1 MKRPETR
8 VVGAILLIAVGVLL
22 LLQNA
27 GIVVGALGL
36 LWALLFGAGGAMF
49 LYVFLTDRE
58 QWWAVIPA
66 FALLGLAG
74 TIVLNELIPEGGGAW
89 AGMVF
94 LLGIGASFWVIYFVN
109 REHWWAVI
117 PGGVLITLALVT
129 GLSSVFEGAEMGG
142 VFFLGLALTFGL
154 LSFLQT
160 PEGRMKWALIPA
172 AVMFAMGV
180 VTTAAATE
188 IFKYVWPAVLVLAG
202 VYLIFRALTSK
213 RSW

>member
-1 MKRPETR
+1 MKRFEIR
-8 VVGAILLIAVGVLL
+8 VVGAILLIAVGVLF
-22 LLQNA
+22 LLQNV
-27 GIVVGALGL
+27 GIVVGALSL

-58 QWWAVIPA
+58 QWWAVIPG

-74 TIVLNELIPEGGGAW
+74 TIALNELIPEGGGDW

-117 PGGVLITLALVT
+117 PGGVLITLALVA

-160 PEGRMKWALIPA
+160 PGGRMKWALIPA
-172 AVMFAMGV
+172 AVMFVLGV
-180 VTTAAATE
+180 VITAAATE
-188 IFKYVWPAVLVLAG
+188 AFRYVWPVVLVLAG
-202 VYLIFRALTSK
+202 VYLIFRTLSSK